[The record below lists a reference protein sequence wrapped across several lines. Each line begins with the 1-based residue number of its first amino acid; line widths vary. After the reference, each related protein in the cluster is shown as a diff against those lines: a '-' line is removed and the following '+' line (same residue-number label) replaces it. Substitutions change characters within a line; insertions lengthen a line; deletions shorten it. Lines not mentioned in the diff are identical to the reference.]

1 MARRCLVS
9 QAIRMNSE
17 NKDYR
22 RIRAQ
27 KERWGSVCGKLLR
40 RNNGRQS
47 LAEGQERRDKDF
59 NPLSPAEDFYEN
71 DTEGQEPVRKSL
83 TQAWSRA
90 CVMPPSPPHP
100 NQFSSRGVCTSCGL
114 CLEAFPSKLQG
125 GQAICSHTCFS
136 SRPSLICLSMSPS
149 QHSL

>member
-1 MARRCLVS
+1 
-9 QAIRMNSE
+9 MNSE

-27 KERWGSVCGKLLR
+27 KERWGSVNGKLLR
-40 RNNGRQS
+40 RNSGRQS

-59 NPLSPAEDFYEN
+59 NPLSLAEDFYEN
-71 DTEGQEPVRKSL
+71 DTGGQEPVRKSL

-90 CVMPPSPPHP
+90 FVKPPSSPHP
-100 NQFSSRGVCTSCGL
+100 NWFSSRGVSTSCGF

-125 GQAICSHTCFS
+125 GQAVCSHTYFS
-136 SRPSLICLSMSPS
+136 SRPSLICVSRTRR